1 MLSRERV
8 SGSDG
13 KSSLVF
19 LGEKTRLVQPSDC
32 IKSSG
37 CGGTSFT
44 CFGAPKP
51 GAAAA
56 AGLTVQPHPEPAGA
70 PGAADLS
77 LVPCKGTH
85 FNGVEGT
92 RALCS
97 SEHPSAEPS
106 THVHC
111 LEGALPDEPQGW
123 IKSRSSSVQLGN
135 TGKKGC

>member
-1 MLSRERV
+1 MLSRERI

-13 KSSLVF
+13 KKQLSF
-19 LGEKTRLVQPSDC
+19 FGEKTRLVQPSDC

-37 CGGTSFT
+37 CRGVSFT

-51 GAAAA
+51 GAAA

-85 FNGVEGT
+85 FKGAEGT
-92 RALCS
+92 WALCS
-97 SEHPSAEPS
+97 SERPSAEPS

-111 LEGALPDEPQGW
+111 LEGALPAEPRGW
-123 IKSRSSSVQLGN
+123 IKSRSSSVQLGS